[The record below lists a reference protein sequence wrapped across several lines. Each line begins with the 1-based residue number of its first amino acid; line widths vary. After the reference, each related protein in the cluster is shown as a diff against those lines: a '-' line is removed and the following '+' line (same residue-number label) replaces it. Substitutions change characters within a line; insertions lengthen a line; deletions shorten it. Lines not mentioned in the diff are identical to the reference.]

1 METTTNAAVESIQD
15 VLKGCLRYIPKA
27 KAPYQPPLRIAC
39 AVMELCLKFRI
50 NKEDILTTGEIV
62 ARIARSIALNRI
74 SDVDLTRLKD
84 LAICLG
90 NTHELLEKTLENT
103 QGWNVFVDKT
113 QRETMAVSVA
123 TEQKQIQSNIQSA
136 AAFLDVDLQVQ
147 VVGSVEDLVEDMHA
161 MMDKIQRMEYY
172 IGRAREDAT
181 LNRQVDNLMEM
192 AIQLQRGLDF
202 YHHNVSLRNLQSN
215 CDFEESVIASLHQVV
230 DAAKASWRT
239 QKTSRDLPLHE
250 MMEEWMLSSQD
261 IDYNPNNQST
271 FLGRGASAS
280 VYLGRYKGREVAV
293 KHFHSIQVANS
304 MELERSIRK
313 EIKAWRE
320 VSTKPFILTLIG
332 VCTKIATPILVCE
345 YCPYTITQYVYMH
358 PEQLIPMV
366 YQLACGLLSLHEAG
380 IIHRDLKGG
389 NVLVT
394 VQGTVAIAD
403 FGLRTLNWMSPEQR
417 FSPRKMTVQSDI
429 WSFGMT
435 VWQLLCDNIPYR
447 DYSPEEIEEAI
458 RTDDERPGRPEEMSN
473 DNESLWDLIT
483 WCWMVDPFRRPKARN
498 VIDFLEIHYAE
509 ILVNSSE
516 ALCKYNRPS
525 DHMENQLSSLSE
537 WRLNSSDIAVENQLA
552 SDSFEAMWMGKYAN
566 EQVTIKTRYQD
577 TDTFTKEVNVL
588 AKIKSPHVVAFIGVS
603 WTNIFDMKMVMEY
616 MDEGDLRTHLQPI
629 FMRKELLMGTS
640 NLVKCF
646 WTT

>member
-1 METTTNAAVESIQD
+1 MDES
-15 VLKGCLRYIPKA
+15 
-27 KAPYQPPLRIAC
+27 
-39 AVMELCLKFRI
+39 
-50 NKEDILTTGEIV
+50 
-62 ARIARSIALNRI
+62 
-74 SDVDLTRLKD
+74 
-84 LAICLG
+84 
-90 NTHELLEKTLENT
+90 
-103 QGWNVFVDKT
+103 
-113 QRETMAVSVA
+113 QRETMAISIA
-123 TEQKQIQSNIQSA
+123 RELKQIQSNIQSA

-161 MMDKIQRMEYY
+161 MMDKIRRLEYY
-172 IGRAREDAT
+172 ISRAREDGT

-215 CDFEESVIASLHQVV
+215 CEFEESVIASLHQVV
-230 DAAKASWRT
+230 DAAKDTWRA
-239 QKTSRDLPLHE
+239 QKSSRDLPLHK

-271 FLGRGASAS
+271 FLGRGASTS

-380 IIHRDLKGG
+380 IIHRDLQGG

-403 FGLRTLNWMSPEQR
+403 FGLSRSTESLLTQHSNTRQFVGTLNWMSPEQR

-483 WCWMVDPFRRPKARN
+483 WCWRVDAKERPKA
-498 VIDFLEIHYAE
+498 
-509 ILVNSSE
+509 SE
-516 ALCKYNRPS
+516 VVGTWNFIMLKG
-525 DHMENQLSSLSE
+525 
-537 WRLNSSDIAVENQLA
+537 
-552 SDSFEAMWMGKYAN
+552 WMY
-566 EQVTIKTRYQD
+566 
-577 TDTFTKEVNVL
+577 L
-588 AKIKSPHVVAFIGVS
+588 
-603 WTNIFDMKMVMEY
+603 
-616 MDEGDLRTHLQPI
+616 
-629 FMRKELLMGTS
+629 
-640 NLVKCF
+640 
-646 WTT
+646 

>member
-1 METTTNAAVESIQD
+1 METTTNAAVESIQY

-509 ILVNSSE
+509 ILG
-516 ALCKYNRPS
+516 LP
-525 DHMENQLSSLSE
+525 
-537 WRLNSSDIAVENQLA
+537 LNSSDIAVENQLA

>member
-1 METTTNAAVESIQD
+1 
-15 VLKGCLRYIPKA
+15 
-27 KAPYQPPLRIAC
+27 
-39 AVMELCLKFRI
+39 
-50 NKEDILTTGEIV
+50 
-62 ARIARSIALNRI
+62 
-74 SDVDLTRLKD
+74 
-84 LAICLG
+84 
-90 NTHELLEKTLENT
+90 
-103 QGWNVFVDKT
+103 
-113 QRETMAVSVA
+113 MA
-123 TEQKQIQSNIQSA
+123 KQIQSNIQSA

-380 IIHRDLKGG
+380 
-389 NVLVT
+389 
-394 VQGTVAIAD
+394 
-403 FGLRTLNWMSPEQR
+403 TLNWMSPEQR

-509 ILVNSSE
+509 ILG
-516 ALCKYNRPS
+516 LP
-525 DHMENQLSSLSE
+525 
-537 WRLNSSDIAVENQLA
+537 LNSSDIAVENQLA

-603 WTNIFDMKMVMEY
+603 WTNIFDMKMVVLPDDYPWSEKIKHIFGVILSEFSTHQIPY
-616 MDEGDLRTHLQPI
+616 HDAISSEGNPLKETAIRTEIVEGNLNLSFSPACPVWILKLAQACLNKVPSMRPTANHLAETIQRNLKNSSVKSSAILSKRIVLLRKNLGTR
-629 FMRKELLMGTS
+629 RKYHSEDYAFKRSENQLDS
-640 NLVKCF
+640 NEKV
-646 WTT
+646 

>member
-1 METTTNAAVESIQD
+1 MDCLANAHGYLEVI
-15 VLKGCLRYIPKA
+15 
-27 KAPYQPPLRIAC
+27 
-39 AVMELCLKFRI
+39 
-50 NKEDILTTGEIV
+50 
-62 ARIARSIALNRI
+62 
-74 SDVDLTRLKD
+74 
-84 LAICLG
+84 
-90 NTHELLEKTLENT
+90 LEKTL
-103 QGWNVFVDKT
+103 GWNIFMDES
-113 QRETMAVSVA
+113 QRETMAISIA
-123 TEQKQIQSNIQSA
+123 WELKQIQSNIQSA

-161 MMDKIQRMEYY
+161 MMDKIRRLEYY
-172 IGRAREDAT
+172 ISRAREDGT

-215 CDFEESVIASLHQVV
+215 CEFEESVIASLHQVV
-230 DAAKASWRT
+230 DAAKDTWRA
-239 QKTSRDLPLHE
+239 QKSSRDLPLHE
-250 MMEEWMLSSQD
+250 MMEAWMFSSQD

-271 FLGRGASAS
+271 FLGRGASAN

-345 YCPYTITQYVYMH
+345 YCPYTITQHVYMH

-403 FGLRTLNWMSPEQR
+403 FGLSRSTESLLTQYSNTRQFVGTLNWMSPEQR
-417 FSPRKMTVQSDI
+417 FSPRKMTMQSDI

-473 DNESLWDLIT
+473 DNERLWDLIT
-483 WCWMVDPFRRPKARN
+483 WCWRVDAKERPKASE
-498 VIDFLEIHYAE
+498 VVGYLELHYAE
-509 ILVNSSE
+509 RLDVSITGKSVSMVMEPDSVERLSDEKLEHCSVIPLVT
-516 ALCKYNRPS
+516 
-525 DHMENQLSSLSE
+525 LSE
-537 WRLNSSDIAVENQLA
+537 WKI
-552 SDSFEAMWMGKYAN
+552 DSLEVKLVKRVDSEGFEVMWVGEYAKQ
-566 EQVTIKTRYQD
+566 QVMIKSRYQD
-577 TDTFTKEVNVL
+577 MDAFTKEVSIM
-588 AKIKSPHVVAFIGVS
+588 AMMKSPHVIALIGVN
-603 WTNIFDMKMVMEY
+603 WTDKSDMKIIMEY
-616 MDEGDLRTHLQPI
+616 MDEGDLQTYLQEHSADDYRWSDKI
-629 FMRKELLMGTS
+629 KHILGIALGLEHIHALGIVHGDFKSRNVLLDFLEGAQLTNFGMAHGVNEL
-640 NLVKCF
+640 NV
-646 WTT
+646 

>member
-1 METTTNAAVESIQD
+1 
-15 VLKGCLRYIPKA
+15 
-27 KAPYQPPLRIAC
+27 
-39 AVMELCLKFRI
+39 
-50 NKEDILTTGEIV
+50 
-62 ARIARSIALNRI
+62 
-74 SDVDLTRLKD
+74 
-84 LAICLG
+84 
-90 NTHELLEKTLENT
+90 
-103 QGWNVFVDKT
+103 
-113 QRETMAVSVA
+113 
-123 TEQKQIQSNIQSA
+123 
-136 AAFLDVDLQVQ
+136 
-147 VVGSVEDLVEDMHA
+147 
-161 MMDKIQRMEYY
+161 
-172 IGRAREDAT
+172 
-181 LNRQVDNLMEM
+181 
-192 AIQLQRGLDF
+192 
-202 YHHNVSLRNLQSN
+202 
-215 CDFEESVIASLHQVV
+215 
-230 DAAKASWRT
+230 
-239 QKTSRDLPLHE
+239 
-250 MMEEWMLSSQD
+250 
-261 IDYNPNNQST
+261 
-271 FLGRGASAS
+271 
-280 VYLGRYKGREVAV
+280 
-293 KHFHSIQVANS
+293 
-304 MELERSIRK
+304 
-313 EIKAWRE
+313 
-320 VSTKPFILTLIG
+320 
-332 VCTKIATPILVCE
+332 
-345 YCPYTITQYVYMH
+345 
-358 PEQLIPMV
+358 
-366 YQLACGLLSLHEAG
+366 
-380 IIHRDLKGG
+380 
-389 NVLVT
+389 
-394 VQGTVAIAD
+394 
-403 FGLRTLNWMSPEQR
+403 TLNWMSPEQR